1 MACRYGG
8 EEMIVFLPDCDL
20 PDAALKAEQ
29 IRARIEDLS
38 GAHGA
43 KISASLGVS
52 SVPSTSG
59 NSADL
64 VKAAD
69 TALYRAK
76 NNGRNQVALAPVR
89 TGWRDGTDGTAVQQ
103 APLRAAAE

>member
-1 MACRYGG
+1 MP
-8 EEMIVFLPDCDL
+8 EKL
-20 PDAALKAEQ
+20 ALSADQ
-29 IRARIEDLS
+29 FAGSGSIRARIEDLS